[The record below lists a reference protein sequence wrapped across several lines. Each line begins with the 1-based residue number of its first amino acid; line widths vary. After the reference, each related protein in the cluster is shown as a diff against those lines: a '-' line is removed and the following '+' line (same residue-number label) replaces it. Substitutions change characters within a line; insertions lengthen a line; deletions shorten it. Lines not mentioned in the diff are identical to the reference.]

1 MKIVSIE
8 SFNRSSLISL
18 VRVRTDDG
26 TEGWGQMAPYYADQ
40 SANVLHMMVAP
51 YFIGT
56 DPWDWEA
63 SVAEFS
69 RKSHK
74 HWGGLLWR
82 ALAGV
87 DTAVY
92 DLLGKVTGRPVYQLL
107 GGAVRTEIP
116 VYGSA
121 MSRKTSAA
129 EEADRMEQLRETHGF
144 RAFKVRIAN
153 VMGRDVDVWP
163 GRSEQV
169 VTTVRERLGDDVVL
183 HADANGGYSEHE
195 AIRMG
200 RLLEELKFGHF
211 EEPVPYDNI
220 EAISRIS
227 AALDIPIAGGE
238 QDTSLTQI
246 HRIING
252 HAVDII
258 QPDIGYVG
266 GMARARKV
274 MQMAEAAGMTATP
287 HCANMSMLQVF
298 TLHLAASQPSATAFQ
313 EWSIEERGYFDGIY
327 SPLPQVVDGKV
338 RLGDAPGWG
347 VEISPE
353 FVASAERAETT
364 VAR

>member
-8 SFNRSSLISL
+8 SFNRSSLIGL

-26 TEGWGQMAPYYADQ
+26 AEGWGQMAPYYADQ
-40 SANVLHMMVAP
+40 SANVLHAIVAP
-51 YFIGT
+51 YFIDK
-56 DPWDWEA
+56 DPWNWEA
-63 SVAEFS
+63 VVAEFT

-92 DLLGKVTGRPVYQLL
+92 DLLGKATGRPVYQLL

-121 MSRKTSAA
+121 MSRKTTAE
-129 EEADRMEQLRETHGF
+129 EEADRMQRLRDECGF

-153 VMGRDVDVWP
+153 VMGQDVDVWP
-163 GRSEQV
+163 GRSEQM

-183 HADANGGYSEHE
+183 HADANGGYSEPE

-200 RLLEELKFGHF
+200 RVLEDLRFGHF
-211 EEPVPYDNI
+211 EEPCPYDDI
-220 EAISRIS
+220 ESISRVS
-227 AALDIPIAGGE
+227 TALDIPIAGGE
-238 QDTSLTQI
+238 QDSSLPHI
-246 HRIING
+246 HRMINM
-252 HAVDII
+252 HVVDII
-258 QPDIGYVG
+258 QPDIGYIG
-266 GMARARKV
+266 GIARARKV

-327 SPLPQVVDGKV
+327 SPLPEVVDGKV
-338 RLGDAPGWG
+338 QVSDAPGWG
-347 VEISPE
+347 LEILPE
-353 FVASAERAETT
+353 FLGSAERAVTT
-364 VAR
+364 TSR